1 MAVTEAEFHR
11 IAQEQYTRALEIEC
25 LCANGEDAQDLAAW
39 RAAREEQF
47 QQHLETHPPL
57 DFWAWLFDLA
67 PCDTTMQ
74 KAS

>member
-11 IAQEQYTRALEIEC
+11 MAQERYARALENEC
-25 LCANGEDAQDLAAW
+25 LSAKTEDAQELANW

-47 QQHLETHPPL
+47 EQHLNSNPPL
-57 DFWAWLFDLA
+57 EFWAWLFDLA
-67 PCDTTMQ
+67 PCDVAMQ